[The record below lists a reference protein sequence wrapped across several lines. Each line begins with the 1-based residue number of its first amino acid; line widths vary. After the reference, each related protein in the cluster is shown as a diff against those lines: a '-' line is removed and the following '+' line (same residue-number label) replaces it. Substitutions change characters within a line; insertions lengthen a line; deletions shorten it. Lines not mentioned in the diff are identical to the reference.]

1 MDIRAILL
9 NQSGPA
15 VLVDGS
21 DADGR
26 PTDDLALTVDG
37 TLWVPQRDGSTAP
50 LDFRRLVALG
60 APVSIRP

>member
-1 MDIRAILL
+1 MDIRAILR
-9 NQSGPA
+9 NQSGAA

-26 PTDDLALTVDG
+26 PTDDLAAVVDG
-37 TLWVPQRDGSTAP
+37 TLWIPQRDGSTAHVP
-50 LDFRRLVALG
+50 LRRMVELG